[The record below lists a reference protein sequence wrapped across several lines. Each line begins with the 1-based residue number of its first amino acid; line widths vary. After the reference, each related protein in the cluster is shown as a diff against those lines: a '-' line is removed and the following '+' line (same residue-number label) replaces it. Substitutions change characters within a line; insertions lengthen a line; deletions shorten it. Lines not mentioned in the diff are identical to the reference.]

1 LQVQVLSPLHDGAV
15 GRWCRFNH
23 PRILIM
29 SMNRQ
34 QKRMLKKQGEVDDAG
49 EPVRGRRQQ
58 NAAPPQ
64 DRTSPVQFL
73 REVRGELRKVAWP
86 SRDETVNYSIVVL
99 FTIVLLGAFIYGLDW
114 VFATFILDLF
124 EN

>member
-1 LQVQVLSPLHDGAV
+1 
-15 GRWCRFNH
+15 
-23 PRILIM
+23 M

-34 QKRMLKKQGEVDDAG
+34 QKRMLQKQGEVDAAG
-49 EPVRGRRQQ
+49 EPVRGRRQP
-58 NAAPPQ
+58 NSAPPQ

-99 FTIVLLGAFIYGLDW
+99 FAIVLLGAFIYGLDW